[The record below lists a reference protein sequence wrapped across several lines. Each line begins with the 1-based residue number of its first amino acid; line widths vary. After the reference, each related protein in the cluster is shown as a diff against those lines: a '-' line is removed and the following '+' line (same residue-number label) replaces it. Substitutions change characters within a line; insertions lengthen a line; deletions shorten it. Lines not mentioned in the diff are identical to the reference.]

1 MLNNYESLKEKAN
14 ALKNNR
20 LANMHRTSNGIYSV
34 NMVNNKNGKRISF
47 SKMLSMKLGL
57 QDIIDIVAFEDDGV
71 ILISKNLPHDDK
83 STFGLRGDDKK
94 IIYNAEL
101 VETLTEIFNLD
112 FSTKTSRSFT
122 DISINADDAEPMAE
136 VRITKPSQ
144 HIES

>member
-1 MLNNYESLKEKAN
+1 MINNYESLKERAN

-20 LANMHRTSNGIYSV
+20 LTNMNRTSNGIYSV
-34 NMVNNKNGKRISF
+34 NIVNNKNGKRISF

-57 QDIIDIVAFEDDGV
+57 QDTIDIVAFEDDGV

-122 DISINADDAEPMAE
+122 DISINADDTMTMAA
-136 VRITKPSQ
+136 IKIAKPSKNT
-144 HIES
+144 

>member
-20 LANMHRTSNGIYSV
+20 LANIHRASNGIYSV
-34 NMVNNKNGKRISF
+34 NIVNNKNGKRISF

-57 QDIIDIVAFEDDGV
+57 QDTIDIVAFEDDGV

-94 IIYNAEL
+94 IK
-101 VETLTEIFNLD
+101 EIIMLFCNWQ
-112 FSTKTSRSFT
+112 T
-122 DISINADDAEPMAE
+122 
-136 VRITKPSQ
+136 
-144 HIES
+144 